1 MSDVGLNA
9 NSGYRNEKFFNRASH
24 STLELEA
31 PALLKLQNQSPGLKI
46 FTPSS
51 PDFATLN
58 QYFLLDLAPHPLAIC
73 RPTNGEQVAHIVRFA
88 VSENIDFTV
97 RAGGHDSWGRS
108 AVDGAII
115 IDMREIDET
124 VLAQD
129 RKSARIGGGT
139 IGGNLT
145 GFLAPHGLV
154 AVQGGCSSVGYTN
167 WAACGGYSSLNGSFG
182 LGCDQILGARIVNSE
197 GEIIDADE
205 EVLWGLRG
213 GGCNFGVVV
222 SMDIQVHELP
232 TMLAGLVIFPIA
244 EAKKILLHYDELLK
258 TDFPDA
264 YGGLMGLLAIPSLGT
279 VLMMMFTWSS
289 IELDAGRKF
298 LEKVRSLGTVVMDTV
313 SESEQD
319 FALLFEATYSLTK
332 RRENDTNF
340 INSYL
345 SRMDRG
351 RQSIQS
357 HSHLYQ
363 H

>member
-1 MSDVGLNA
+1 MSDAGLKA
-9 NSGYRNEKFFNRASH
+9 NSGYRNENFFDRVSH
-24 STLELEA
+24 SALESEA

-51 PDFATLN
+51 SDFATLN
-58 QYFLLDLAPHPLAIC
+58 QYFLLDLAPRPLAIC
-73 RPTNGEQVAHIVRFA
+73 RPTNDEEVADIVRFA

-115 IDMREIDET
+115 IDMREIDEI

-129 RKSARIGGGT
+129 RKSVRIEGGT
-139 IGGNLT
+139 IGSNLT
-145 GFLAPHGLV
+145 NFLAPHGLV
-154 AVQGGCSSVGYTN
+154 AVQGGCASVGYTN

-244 EAKKILLHYDELLK
+244 EAKTILLDYGQLLK
-258 TDFPDA
+258 TEFPDA
-264 YGGLMGLLAIPSLGT
+264 YGGLMGLLAIPNLGT
-279 VLMMMFTWSS
+279 VLMMMFNWSS
-289 IELDAGRKF
+289 IDLDAGRKF
-298 LEKVRSLGTVVMDTV
+298 LGKIRSLGTVVMDTV
-313 SESEQD
+313 SESEQTLCPK
-319 FALLFEATYSLTK
+319 FWRHL
-332 RRENDTNF
+332 
-340 INSYL
+340 ISY
-345 SRMDRG
+345 
-351 RQSIQS
+351 
-357 HSHLYQ
+357 
-363 H
+363 

>member
-1 MSDVGLNA
+1 MSDTGAKV
-9 NSGYRNEKFFNRASH
+9 NSEYRNEKFFDRASH
-24 STLELEA
+24 STLELEV
-31 PALLKLQNQSPGLKI
+31 PALLKLQSQSPGLKI

-51 PDFATLN
+51 HDFATLN

-73 RPTNGEQVAHIVRFA
+73 RPTNDEQVAHIVQFA
-88 VSENIDFTV
+88 VSENIYFTV

-115 IDMREIDET
+115 IDMREIDEI

-145 GFLAPHGLV
+145 KFLAPHGLV

-222 SMDIQVHELP
+222 AMDIQVHELP

-244 EAKKILLHYDELLK
+244 EAKQILLVYGELLK

-264 YGGLMGLLAIPSLGT
+264 YGGLMGFLAIPTLGT

-289 IELDAGRKF
+289 IDLDAGRRF

-313 SESEQD
+313 SESEQ
-319 FALLFEATYSLTK
+319 ALCPTFLGSPTLLLNEEKMILIS
-332 RRENDTNF
+332 
-340 INSYL
+340 
-345 SRMDRG
+345 
-351 RQSIQS
+351 
-357 HSHLYQ
+357 
-363 H
+363 

>member
-1 MSDVGLNA
+1 MSEAEAKA
-9 NSGYRNEKFFNRASH
+9 NSGCRNEKFFDRASH

-46 FTPSS
+46 FTPSL
-51 PDFATLN
+51 PDFVALN
-58 QYFLLDLAPHPLAIC
+58 QYFLLDLAPRPLAIC
-73 RPTNGEQVAHIVRFA
+73 RPTNDQQVAHIVRFA

-108 AVDGAII
+108 AVDVAII
-115 IDMREIDET
+115 IDMREIDEI

-145 GFLAPHGLV
+145 KFLAPHGLV

-167 WAACGGYSSLNGSFG
+167 WAACGGYSALNGSFG

-244 EAKKILLHYDELLK
+244 EAKKILLDYGQLLK

-264 YGGLMGLLAIPSLGT
+264 YGGLMGLLAIPNLGT

-289 IELDAGRKF
+289 IDLDAGRRF
-298 LEKVRSLGTVVMDTV
+298 LEKLRSLGTVVMDTV
-313 SESEQD
+313 SESEKSL
-319 FALLFEATYSLTK
+319 APPFEVTYFHTR
-332 RRENDTNF
+332 RRENNTDF
-340 INSYL
+340 INSHV
-345 SRMDRG
+345 SKMDGG
-351 RQSIQS
+351 RQSIQP

>member
-1 MSDVGLNA
+1 MLKAEAKA
-9 NSGYRNEKFFNRASH
+9 NSGYRNEKFFDRASH

-31 PALLKLQNQSPGLKI
+31 PALLKLQNESPGLKI
-46 FTPSS
+46 FTTSS

-58 QYFLLDLAPHPLAIC
+58 QYFLLDLTPRPLAIC
-73 RPTNGEQVAHIVRFA
+73 RPTNDEEVAHIVRFA
-88 VSENIDFTV
+88 VSENLDFTV
-97 RAGGHDSWGRS
+97 RTGGHDSWGRS

-115 IDMREIDET
+115 LDMREIDEIF
-124 VLAQD
+124 LSQD

-145 GFLAPHGLV
+145 QFLAPHGLV

-182 LGCDQILGARIVNSE
+182 LGCDQILDARIVNSE

-213 GGCNFGVVV
+213 GGCNFGIVV

-232 TMLAGLVIFPIA
+232 TMLAGLVIFPIT
-244 EAKKILLHYDELLK
+244 EAKRILLDYGQLLE

-264 YGGLMGLLAIPSLGT
+264 YGGLMGLLAIPNLGT

-289 IELDAGRKF
+289 IDLDAGRNF
-298 LEKVRSLGTVVMDTV
+298 LGKIRRLGTVVMDTV
-313 SESEQD
+313 SESEQ
-319 FALLFEATYSLTK
+319 ALALPF
-332 RRENDTNF
+332 
-340 INSYL
+340 
-345 SRMDRG
+345 
-351 RQSIQS
+351 
-357 HSHLYQ
+357 
-363 H
+363 

>member
-1 MSDVGLNA
+1 MSDMGSKV

-31 PALLKLQNQSPGLKI
+31 PVLLKLQSQSPGLKI
-46 FTPSS
+46 FTLSS
-51 PDFATLN
+51 PDFTALN

-73 RPTNGEQVAHIVRFA
+73 RPTNDEQVAHIIRFA
-88 VSENIDFTV
+88 VSENINFTV

-115 IDMREIDET
+115 IDMREIDEV

-129 RKSARIGGGT
+129 RKSVRIGGGT

-145 GFLAPHGLV
+145 KFLAPHGLV
-154 AVQGGCSSVGYTN
+154 AVQGGCASVGYTN

-197 GEIIDADE
+197 GEIMDADE

-222 SMDIQVHELP
+222 SMDIRVHELP

-244 EAKKILLHYDELLK
+244 EAKKILLDYGELLK

-264 YGGLMGLLAIPSLGT
+264 YGGLMGLLAIPTLGT

-289 IELDAGRKF
+289 INLDAGRRF
-298 LEKVRSLGTVVMDTV
+298 LEKIRGLGTVVMDSV
-313 SESEQD
+313 SESKQTLCAR
-319 FALLFEATYSLTK
+319 F
-332 RRENDTNF
+332 
-340 INSYL
+340 
-345 SRMDRG
+345 
-351 RQSIQS
+351 
-357 HSHLYQ
+357 
-363 H
+363 